1 VELEL
6 YILKMENHNTKDNGE
21 MICIM
26 DGVPYILRMPHGLN
40 MKVNLKMESSKVEE
54 EYILEMARSMME
66 NSEEIKFQEEV
77 EK

>member
-1 VELEL
+1 
-6 YILKMENHNTKDNGE
+6 MENHNTKDNGE

-26 DGVPYILRMPHGLN
+26 DGVLYILRMPHGLN

-54 EYILEMARSMME
+54 ECIFEMVRSMME
-66 NSEEIKFQEEV
+66 NSEEIKFQEEE